1 LNIYETL
8 ALISISLLSGYLSWR
23 FIEEKFRYK
32 QYSAKQVFG
41 FSFFASFILVFIALS
56 VYLNHGYSSRISDDA
71 MRYTDKRSMSSIN
84 CVERVKLFSDINKE
98 FCVVGSDWNAAI
110 NKGLIWGDSHS
121 LHWSQLFHA
130 VGKQF
135 DIAFVIAPEQCP
147 PYLDSTYVKEFY
159 PKFPTFTEQCTKKHR
174 LTMKLLNEKKDI
186 IFIVMAAAWSGHVR
200 MLYDDKHKD
209 NYLDTSPLSTREG
222 DIGKLLS
229 EKALRKTIDGLN
241 LENRHVLLLS
251 DIPRPNRSLNE
262 CYFSVNANLLREKC
276 TENYTFLDEV
286 EIIKWHKY
294 SDEVLMQMSTEYS
307 SVSSIILSDKLC
319 TDGRCDTF
327 IGSELIYRDG
337 NHIRLNLK
345 SSVITE
351 LSEIIGI
358 NNYFSLK
365 INKK

>member
-1 LNIYETL
+1 
-8 ALISISLLSGYLSWR
+8 
-23 FIEEKFRYK
+23 
-32 QYSAKQVFG
+32 
-41 FSFFASFILVFIALS
+41 
-56 VYLNHGYSSRISDDA
+56 
-71 MRYTDKRSMSSIN
+71 
-84 CVERVKLFSDINKE
+84 
-98 FCVVGSDWNAAI
+98 
-110 NKGLIWGDSHS
+110 
-121 LHWSQLFHA
+121 
-130 VGKQF
+130 
-135 DIAFVIAPEQCP
+135 
-147 PYLDSTYVKEFY
+147 
-159 PKFPTFTEQCTKKHR
+159 
-174 LTMKLLNEKKDI
+174 LNEKKDI